1 MQGLTIK
8 ALSLYHRFVSPL
20 LGVHCRFHPSC
31 SRYAGEAVAKHGTLK
46 GLWLA
51 LKRLCRCTRF
61 SPAAWIPSPEGPL
74 WTHCDS
80 S

>member
-31 SRYAGEAVAKHGTLK
+31 SSYAGEAVAKHGALK

-51 LKRLCRCTRF
+51 FKRLCRCHPF
-61 SPAAWIPSPEGPL
+61 HPGGMDPVP
-74 WTHCDS
+74 
-80 S
+80 

>member
-8 ALSLYHRFVSPL
+8 VLSLHHRFVSPL

-31 SRYAGEAVAKHGTLK
+31 SLYASEAVAKHGTMK

-51 LKRLCRCTRF
+51 LKRLCRCHPF
-61 SPAAWIPSPEGPL
+61 HPGGMDPVP
-74 WTHCDS
+74 
-80 S
+80 